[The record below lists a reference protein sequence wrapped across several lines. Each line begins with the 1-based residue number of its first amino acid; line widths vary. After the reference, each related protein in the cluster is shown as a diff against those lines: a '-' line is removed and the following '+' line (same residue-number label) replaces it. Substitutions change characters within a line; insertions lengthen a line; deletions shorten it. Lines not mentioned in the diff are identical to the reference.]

1 MINSASVNVS
11 QHAKERYAERI
22 IGKEEKT
29 DVAVFIR
36 NNETKIIKDVR
47 KMIEYGEM
55 VFRGKQSGGT
65 GNVVCVYL
73 KDTWILLVDPERNT
87 VITLYKIDLGVGDE
101 FNQSYI
107 QRIKEKLEAAQ
118 KSVQDKKEEIERQN
132 DTYRNLIQDNTKTI
146 TEYKKV
152 IRALEEQNKGY
163 QEVIN
168 ASEAGLFESEQ
179 LVREVLGTLIGRKTF

>member
-1 MINSASVNVS
+1 
-11 QHAKERYAERI
+11 
-22 IGKEEKT
+22 
-29 DVAVFIR
+29 
-36 NNETKIIKDVR
+36 
-47 KMIEYGEM
+47 MIEYGEM
-55 VFRGKQSGGT
+55 VFRGKQSGET

-146 TEYKKV
+146 TEYKKSYP
-152 IRALEEQNKGY
+152 G
-163 QEVIN
+163 
-168 ASEAGLFESEQ
+168 S
-179 LVREVLGTLIGRKTF
+179 